1 LLDDITGNYLPL
13 GVLFLRDIPKFP
25 GSGINAPDG
34 WDWFCYG
41 LVDLSRDQI
50 TALCPE
56 LKALAFLS
64 ESLYTRVTYKF
75 VDTAVLCLRVYHI
88 LSDFCGSSAI
98 AELRPRTKTHDQKR
112 QKNLEIMLT
121 ALEFDPDLWKGNW
134 IRRKYAILRA
144 FGPSS
149 SSDTI
154 SDSGAGID
162 RLLEANSVSETNQM
176 IDMSPKDRLLQ
187 IYRSIDS
194 PVLKCENLEP
204 ETEYLIQLAQSQ
216 DVAGLKTQLYS
227 YQVTSV
233 CKMLQVEM
241 QPENTL
247 LPYLVPMSS
256 KVNGQMYY
264 VNQTDCTFSQYP
276 TFYTTPRGGI
286 LAEDMGLGKSLICLA
301 LTVLTRGQ
309 SSSRPEDIFYDN
321 KELGEQ
327 HPLSLAECCVQSVL
341 QNNISWRLYKD
352 ELPKACVNKLLASP
366 GYYYSRSEHINRAL
380 KQAELNRSSINMRN
394 SSRNSSHYSTQ
405 FESKKIWLSCSTL
418 IICPRTLFDQWRY
431 EIAKHLDTA
440 VISTLYL
447 TNSKFQTP
455 DSQKLIE
462 YDIVLISAPR
472 FALEENDK
480 ESPFKQ
486 VLWKRLIIDEGHT
499 MSSTKSRLSFL
510 AKGLYAERRWAV
522 TGTPTPGLTR
532 MSTHSTEKHNQVSVQ
547 FSVKQELERLG
558 SIIENFL
565 MVEPWTSSKSM
576 WHREI
581 AKPFLS
587 NQPRSDAN
595 VKRILGQ
602 LVIRHKETDVNSDI
616 ILPPLHL
623 STVFLEP
630 SFSNKLAINLFVSVI
645 NVNAVTSER
654 EDQDYLL
661 NPTNRSDL
669 KRLMSNLQIASF
681 YWSGFSEKD
690 LQSLHD
696 IANVYIKKMDKVN
709 KALAENDPNLPQIL
723 GTSKR
728 LTKMSLEEQAVD
740 RNLLLQAIDT
750 VKVARY
756 NKQWENISKSHEMCY
771 YTDQLPITM
780 LLKIQTDPTLLSLD
794 SLKEK
799 SKSMQPTRGYDM
811 NRQCKYFRVGGT
823 QLVNYK
829 QKMGYYDNDIDLTV
843 KLDIDQ
849 SSFTEGPS
857 SETFANLLE
866 SGKPLSK
873 FSDCKIKARKKKLM
887 KKVKLANGN
896 GKTKTKTKSTINTT
910 TTTAGDS
917 GIAGFI
923 PAVSKFVDGVS
934 SSPMMASSAAA
945 TPEQFS
951 RPPSPFPLESNDV
964 DAEACQLLGTASA
977 KLSYLISR
985 LIELT
990 KTEKCIVFYEFDDI
1004 AFYIAEALDIIGIK
1018 YLIYANSVTPI
1029 QRSKYLAEFHVNNE
1043 FRVLLMNVRLAA
1055 HGLNVSTASRVFFV
1069 NPIWRNDIE
1078 SQAIKRAHRIGQRLP
1093 VYVETL
1099 VLKGTM
1105 EETVVSYR
1113 HQQQTAAASTTNA
1126 ATDKDTNQEEI
1137 TENKLIQNFIANHP
1151 YTPIH
1156 PHESEVDWLFF
1167 SPESN
1172 KKVYPFK
1179 KNNNNASNHD
1189 DKITQRGTMS
1199 TNSTTTIRAPIL
1211 KTSSS
1216 SVSTSKRPSS
1226 PATNTKVPKRVKF
1239 S

>member
-1 LLDDITGNYLPL
+1 M
-13 GVLFLRDIPKFP
+13 
-25 GSGINAPDG
+25 
-34 WDWFCYG
+34 
-41 LVDLSRDQI
+41 
-50 TALCPE
+50 
-56 LKALAFLS
+56 
-64 ESLYTRVTYKF
+64 TYKF
-75 VDTAVLCLRVYHI
+75 VDTSILCLRVYYI
-88 LSDFCGSSAI
+88 LSDFRGASAV
-98 AELRPRTKTHDQKR
+98 AELRPRKKAHEPKR
-112 QKNLEIMLT
+112 QKNLEILLT
-121 ALEFDPDLWKGNW
+121 ALELDPGLWEANW
-134 IRRKYAILRA
+134 TSRKYAILRA

-149 SSDTI
+149 NSDNI
-154 SDSGAGID
+154 YDSGGGID
-162 RLLEANSVSETNQM
+162 RLLEANSAVETKQL

-194 PVLKCENLEP
+194 PVLQYGNMDP
-204 ETEYLIQLAQSQ
+204 ETEYLIQLAQAQ

-227 YQVTSV
+227 YQVNSI

-241 QPENTL
+241 RPENTL
-247 LPYLVPMSS
+247 LPYLVPMIS
-256 KVNGQMYY
+256 KVNGRMYY
-264 VNQTDCTFSQYP
+264 VNQTDCTFGQYP

-301 LTVLTRGQ
+301 LTVLTKGQ
-309 SSSRPEDIFYDN
+309 SSSRPDDIFYDI
-321 KELGEQ
+321 KELGKQ
-327 HPLSLAECCVQSVL
+327 NSLHLADYCVQSVL

-352 ELPKACVNKLLASP
+352 ELPKACINKLLASP
-366 GYYYSRSEHINRAL
+366 GYYYSRSDHINRAL

-394 SSRNSSHYSTQ
+394 RSRKSSQYSTTY
-405 FESKKIWLSCSTL
+405 ESKKIWLSCSTL

-431 EIAKHLDTA
+431 EIVKHLDTT
-440 VISTLYL
+440 VISALYL
-447 TNSKFQTP
+447 SNSKIQTP
-455 DSQKLIE
+455 DAQRLIE
-462 YDIVLISAPR
+462 HDIVLISAPR
-472 FALEENDK
+472 FALEENNR

-486 VLWKRLIIDEGHT
+486 ILWKRLIIDEGHT
-499 MSSTKSRLSFL
+499 MSSAKSRLSFM
-510 AKGLYAERRWAV
+510 AKGLHAERRWAV

-532 MSTHSTEKHNQVSVQ
+532 MSTQSAEKLNQVSVQ

-558 SIIENFL
+558 SIMENFL

-587 NQPRSDAN
+587 SQPRSDAN

-616 ILPPLHL
+616 ILPPLHV

-696 IANVYIKKMDKVN
+696 IASVYIKKMDKVN
-709 KALAENDPNLPQIL
+709 KALAEHDPNLPQIL

-728 LTKMSLEEQAVD
+728 LMKMSLEEKAAD
-740 RNLLLQAIDT
+740 RNLLLQAMET

-756 NKQWENISKSHEMCY
+756 NKQWENISRSHEMCY
-771 YTDQLPITM
+771 YIDQLPITM
-780 LLKIQTDPTLLSLD
+780 LLKTQADPTLFSLEL
-794 SLKEK
+794 LKERLK
-799 SKSMQPTRGYDM
+799 SIQPTQGYDV
-811 NRQCKYFRVGGT
+811 NRQCKYFRVGGA

-843 KLDIDQ
+843 NLDTDQ
-849 SSFTEGPS
+849 SSGTESPS
-857 SETFANLLE
+857 SQSFVNLLE
-866 SGKPLSK
+866 SEKPLSK
-873 FSDCKIKARKKKLM
+873 SSDSKIKARKKKLE
-887 KKVKLANGN
+887 KKVKLTNGN
-896 GKTKTKTKSTINTT
+896 GALKTKTKSTINITT
-910 TTTAGDS
+910 STAGKS
-917 GIAGFI
+917 GMAGFI
-923 PAVSKFVDGVS
+923 PAVSKFVDGDLS
-934 SSPMMASSAAA
+934 SSMMTSPAAG
-945 TPEQFS
+945 TPEQTS
-951 RPPSPFPLESNDV
+951 RAPSPFSLESNDV
-964 DAEACQLLGTASA
+964 DAETCQLLGTASA

-985 LIELT
+985 LMELT
-990 KTEKCIVFYEFDDI
+990 KTEKCIIFYEFDDI

-1018 YLIYANSVTPI
+1018 YLIYANSVTPV

-1069 NPIWRNDIE
+1069 SPIWRNDIE

-1099 VLKGTM
+1099 VLRGTM

-1113 HQQQTAAASTTNA
+1113 HQQQTAAPSTN
-1126 ATDKDTNQEEI
+1126 TDKETNQEDI
-1137 TENKLIQNFIANHP
+1137 SENKLIQNFIANHP
-1151 YTPIH
+1151 YAPIH
-1156 PHESEVDWLFF
+1156 PHESEVDWLKI

-1172 KKVYPFK
+1172 KTIYPFK
-1179 KNNNNASNHD
+1179 HNNHSARDHNDN
-1189 DKITQRGTMS
+1189 ITHKGTMP
-1199 TNSTTTIRAPIL
+1199 TNSTTTIRVFKA
-1211 KTSSS
+1211 SSS
-1216 SVSTSKRPSS
+1216 LVSTGKRPGSS
-1226 PATNTKVPKRVKF
+1226 TTNTKVPKRVKF